1 MFSVTKMDG
10 ASGAFGASGTF
21 GAFVD
26 QIDLT
31 RPLDTADTR
40 RLVDSLYQHHILV
53 VRGQSGLS
61 SADYLRFGQL
71 WGEPIKFYRPH
82 HRDQG
87 FPELIVIHNSPDTPE
102 PQRDGAMHWHAD
114 SSYEPVPASVT
125 MLLAIEAP
133 LVGNETLFAD
143 MAAAWDALPEA
154 MKARIENLQVRHQ
167 TSGRKMQ
174 PTMLAGEK
182 RGYDAAGPDMPEVI
196 QPLVL
201 AHPATGRK
209 GLYAIS
215 GSTIGIVGMEDGE
228 AIALLK
234 ELKQFALQQRFI
246 QSARAE
252 PGSIVIWDNF
262 AVLHCATPTEYSKED
277 GKRRLL
283 HRISTRGLPAVCGKP
298 FHWPGRLAA

>member
-1 MFSVTKMDG
+1 MATLTKMEG
-10 ASGAFGASGTF
+10 PF

-26 QIDLT
+26 QLDLT
-31 RPLDTADTR
+31 RPLDYAETR
-40 RLVDSLYQHHILV
+40 QLVDGLFEHHILV
-53 VRGQSGLS
+53 VRGQAGLGS
-61 SADYLRFGQL
+61 PDYLRFGQL
-71 WGEPIKFYRPH
+71 WGEPISFYRPH

-87 FPELIVIHNSPDTPE
+87 FPELIVIHNSPSTPE
-102 PQRDGAMHWHAD
+102 AQRDGAMHWHAD

-154 MKARIENLQVRHQ
+154 MKARIEGLQVRHQ

-174 PTMLAGEK
+174 PTLLPGEK
-182 RGYDAAGPDMPEVI
+182 RGYDAAGPAMPEVI

-209 GLYAIS
+209 GLYAVS
-215 GSTIGIVGMEDGE
+215 GSTIGIVGMEDE
-228 AIALLK
+228 AAIALLK
-234 ELKQFALQQRFI
+234 ELKQFALQPQFI
-246 QSARAE
+246 QRARAE

-262 AVLHCATPTEYSKED
+262 AVLHSATPTEYSDEE

-298 FHWPGRLAA
+298 FHWPGRLVA